1 MIREIDITNFAAE
14 VLQSDK
20 DVLLDFSAV
29 WCAPCQI
36 LAGEIEKFA
45 DKHTEYKVCK
55 LDVDKTTEIATMY
68 GIMSVPT
75 LILFRQ
81 GKEVSRLV
89 GAQSED
95 AIAKFCEKN
104 A

>member
-1 MIREIDITNFAAE
+1 MKEVDITNFATE

-45 DKHTEYKVCK
+45 AEHSEYKVCK
-55 LDVDKTTEIATMY
+55 LDIDKTTEIATMF

-75 LILFRQ
+75 VVLFRD
-81 GKEVSRLV
+81 GKEISRLV
-89 GAQSED
+89 GAQSAD
-95 AIAKFCEKN
+95 AIAKFCENNK
-104 A
+104 

>member
-1 MIREIDITNFAAE
+1 MIKEVDISNFAQE
-14 VLQSDK
+14 VLQSEK
-20 DVLLDFSAV
+20 PVLLDFFAT

-36 LAGEIEKFA
+36 LSGEIEKFA
-45 DKHTEYKVCK
+45 AEHDGYSVCK

-75 LILFRQ
+75 VVLFEN
-81 GKEVSRLV
+81 GKEKSRLV
-89 GAQSED
+89 GAQTKDTIE
-95 AIAKFCEKN
+95 KFCEKN